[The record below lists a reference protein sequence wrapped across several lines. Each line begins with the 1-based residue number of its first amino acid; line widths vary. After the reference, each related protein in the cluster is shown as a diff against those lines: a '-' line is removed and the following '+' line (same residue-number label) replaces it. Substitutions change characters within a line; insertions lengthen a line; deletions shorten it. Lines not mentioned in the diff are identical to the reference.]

1 MNPKLMA
8 AWLDETATHPQ
19 HNEAAAMIR
28 RLDDIAAIAREIVV
42 AKTNDH
48 SKAAYS
54 ELVDIIKG
62 KKND

>member
-1 MNPKLMA
+1 MNPKLLA
-8 AWLDETATHPQ
+8 AWLDETATHPH
-19 HNEAAAMIR
+19 HNDAATMIR
-28 RLDDIAAIAREIVV
+28 RLDEIAAVAREIVV
-42 AKTNDH
+42 AKSHGH

>member
-1 MNPKLMA
+1 MA

-28 RLDDIAAIAREIVV
+28 RLDEISSIAREIVV
-42 AKTNDH
+42 AKTNEH

>member
-28 RLDDIAAIAREIVV
+28 RLDEISSIAREIVV
-42 AKTNDH
+42 AKTNEH